1 MVQVLLKMVELKKV
15 PVLVEKD
22 LVKME
27 SKEKPQKP
35 KFLIM

>member
-15 PVLVEKD
+15 LVLVEKG

-27 SKEKPQKP
+27 SKEKPQKT
-35 KFLIM
+35 KFLIV

>member
-1 MVQVLLKMVELKKV
+1 MVQVLLKIVELKKV
-15 PVLVEKD
+15 PVLVEKG

-35 KFLIM
+35 KFLIV